1 VTDAAAPTSELYRT
15 IHTQPDVIQAVLDNS
30 RVPAQEAARVL
41 ANARCVFLTGTGT
54 SSHAAVVGEHLL
66 RSVGLDAYA
75 TTNFDFVTYPR
86 PIEPDDAVIAIS
98 HRGSKRYGQQAIE
111 RSQTAGAKVI
121 GITGQGSP
129 MRGPAVVIHTTPQ
142 ESSSTHTASYTGNLA
157 ALALIAVYIGEHAG
171 RDVSELSAALSGLPS
186 GVASLLAREAD
197 VSAAAHTLATRG
209 RLVLLG
215 AGPNAVTAREGAL
228 KVKESSFL
236 VAEGFELETCLHGGL
251 QAVEAGDLAAVIVAY
266 GPALSRTLDAIN
278 ALRLIGANLLL
289 VADQR
294 VVAELP
300 TSRRGS
306 DTLVAFDPVPEVLSP
321 LLAAVPLQLLAA
333 YTAQLRGTNA
343 DSFRAD
349 DPVYK
354 RANESYRL

>member
-1 VTDAAAPTSELYRT
+1 
-15 IHTQPDVIQAVLDNS
+15 
-30 RVPAQEAARVL
+30 
-41 ANARCVFLTGTGT
+41 
-54 SSHAAVVGEHLL
+54 
-66 RSVGLDAYA
+66 
-75 TTNFDFVTYPR
+75 
-86 PIEPDDAVIAIS
+86 
-98 HRGSKRYGQQAIE
+98 
-111 RSQTAGAKVI
+111 
-121 GITGQGSP
+121 
-129 MRGPAVVIHTTPQ
+129 
-142 ESSSTHTASYTGNLA
+142 
-157 ALALIAVYIGEHAG
+157 
-171 RDVSELSAALSGLPS
+171 
-186 GVASLLAREAD
+186 LAREAD

-306 DTLVAFDPVPEVLSP
+306 DTLVTFDPVPEVLSP